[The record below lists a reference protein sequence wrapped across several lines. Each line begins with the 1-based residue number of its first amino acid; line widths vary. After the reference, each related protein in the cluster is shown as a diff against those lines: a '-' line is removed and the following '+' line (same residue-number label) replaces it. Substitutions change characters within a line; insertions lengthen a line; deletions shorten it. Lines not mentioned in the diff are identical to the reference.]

1 MNALLKRVWIG
12 LATTLIVS
20 LAAVVAP
27 GHVEI
32 NDDGRIHLGAPA
44 PTPSLSTAAPTLES
58 TSPPLTWGAV
68 DEVIRTAVGAAGL
81 DPAQGRPTVAA
92 GADSN
97 RTGWTA
103 VREKSAAQSEM
114 DAVCPDLERQGWT
127 LNPNPKGDRPDASR
141 CHKRGGWCLL
151 VSTRSMSQAPSTDSA
166 LTDSQ
171 TYLTL
176 TGLQLNL
183 SDIPSPRSPSASADP
198 SRRSPHRLPGTPRTL
213 PPPAAASPRTPHGEG
228 FTSRSTEDDGS

>member
-1 MNALLKRVWIG
+1 MNALLKRVWFG
-12 LATTLIVS
+12 LAATLIVS

-27 GHVEI
+27 DHVQI
-32 NDDGRIHLGAPA
+32 DDHGRIHLGAPA
-44 PTPSLSTAAPTLES
+44 PTPSPSTAAPAPES
-58 TSPPLTWGAV
+58 TSPPLTRDAV
-68 DEVIRTAVGAAGL
+68 DEVIRTAVSAAGL
-81 DPAQGRPTVAA
+81 DPAQGRPIGPA

-103 VREKSAAQSEM
+103 VREKATAQSEM
-114 DAVCPDLERQGWT
+114 NAICSDLERQGWT

-141 CHKRGGWCLL
+141 SYKRGGWYLL
-151 VSTRSMSQAPSTDSA
+151 VSTRGKTQAPSTTSA

-183 SDIPSPRSPSASADP
+183 SDIP
-198 SRRSPHRLPGTPRTL
+198 LPEITVRIG
-213 PPPAAASPRTPHGEG
+213 
-228 FTSRSTEDDGS
+228 

>member
-20 LAAVVAP
+20 LAAVVLPDHIQIA
-27 GHVEI
+27 
-32 NDDGRIHLGAPA
+32 DDGRIHLGAPA
-44 PTPSLSTAAPTLES
+44 STPSLSTAAPTPES
-58 TSPPLTWGAV
+58 SAPPLTRDAV
-68 DEVIRTAVGAAGL
+68 DEVIRTAVSAAGL
-81 DPAQGRPTVAA
+81 DPAQGRPIGPA

-103 VREKSAAQSEM
+103 VREKATAQSEM
-114 DAVCPDLERQGWT
+114 NAICADLERQGWT

-141 CHKRGGWCLL
+141 SYKRGGWYLL
-151 VSTRSMSQAPSTDSA
+151 VSTRGTTQAPSTTSA

-183 SDIPSPRSPSASADP
+183 SDIP
-198 SRRSPHRLPGTPRTL
+198 LPEITVRIG
-213 PPPAAASPRTPHGEG
+213 
-228 FTSRSTEDDGS
+228 

>member
-12 LATTLIVS
+12 LAATLIVS

-27 GHVEI
+27 DHVQMG
-32 NDDGRIHLGAPA
+32 DDGRIHLGAPAPA
-44 PTPSLSTAAPTLES
+44 PTPSLSTAAPAPES
-58 TSPPLTWGAV
+58 TSPPRTRDAV

-81 DPAQGRPTVAA
+81 DPAQGRPTGPA
-92 GADSN
+92 GADSK

-114 DAVCPDLERQGWT
+114 DAVCADPERQGWT
-127 LNPNPKGDRPDASR
+127 LNPKGDRPDASR
-141 CHKRGGWCLL
+141 SYKRGGWYLL
-151 VSTRSMSQAPSTDSA
+151 VSTRGKFQAPSTASA
-166 LTDSQ
+166 LTDAQ

-183 SDIPSPRSPSASADP
+183 FDIP
-198 SRRSPHRLPGTPRTL
+198 LPEITVRIG
-213 PPPAAASPRTPHGEG
+213 
-228 FTSRSTEDDGS
+228 